1 MTGLLSNIHCQYYMS
16 GKAIMERT
24 LCEAVILVKLVAKA
38 PIT

>member
-1 MTGLLSNIHCQYYMS
+1 MTSLLSNIRCQYYMN
-16 GKAIMERT
+16 GKAIIECT